1 MAVFNRR
8 WFMWDL
14 ARQRR
19 FDRKEFLMVVSK
31 LSELGYNGL
40 GLYLEGAFELG
51 CGGGGILRKG
61 VMTREDAAWAK
72 KECEKL
78 GIFLF
83 PMTNVVGHMEHFLR
97 QERFK
102 HLCANLKQ
110 GSLDINFELPEAEDF
125 ALKIVHEYYEAFDTD
140 YLHIGGDEAKLND
153 QNRPVYANFL
163 SGLCDKLLAE
173 GKKVAIWNDLLWEH
187 QELVGPFSRDIE
199 IFDWWYKGH
208 RPMSIEF
215 FRNAGFKNIIV
226 CPCENSWVGFI
237 SHQFLRDWVKDP
249 DQTPVD
255 SDEIEAFLQDNV
267 KVGDNENLCGLYTH
281 WEDTMGRDLWGQ
293 WSPIARA
300 GLFMQGKWEYKT
312 RNDEA
317 LEKAIFGRITPYTEI
332 MHIIQDEIHTLFRNP
347 ALVSYVRMALFTKK
361 NFNDAA
367 IDSVNT
373 GRNFMPEVEAAISK
387 IDALLGGWNPENEFE
402 ACCKA
407 ELVSV
412 SAMMKASFALKS
424 AFADCGK
431 LYTEAAKLQ
440 FTDPEKAKSLVLE
453 FAEGFAFAAKL
464 NREYYDALKKLID
477 LTAHTETDLIKLDS
491 TYKYTTDFAETVKKL
506 TEEESFSKIPL
517 PTINFVLDFVLD
529 DIVIEK

>member
-1 MAVFNRR
+1 MSVFKRR

-19 FDRKEFLMVVSK
+19 FDREEFLLVTDK
-31 LSELGYNGL
+31 LADLGYNGL
-40 GLYLEGAFELG
+40 GLYLEGAFELK
-51 CGGGGILRKG
+51 CLGGGVLRPG
-61 VMTREDAAWAK
+61 VMTHEDAVWAK
-72 KECEKL
+72 KICEEKEL
-78 GIFLF
+78 FLF

-102 HLCANLKQ
+102 HLGANIKQ
-110 GSLDINFELPEAEDF
+110 GSLDINFELPEAKEF
-125 ALKIVHEYYEAFDTD
+125 ALKIVYEFLEAFDTD
-140 YLHIGGDEAKLND
+140 YIHIGGSEAKLSD
-153 QNRPVYANFL
+153 RTRPLYAEFL
-163 SGLCDKLLAE
+163 SGLCDELLAD
-173 GKKVAIWNDLLWEH
+173 GKRVAIWNDLLWAH
-187 QELVGPFSRDIE
+187 QELAQPFSRDIE

-215 FRNAGFKNIIV
+215 FRNAGFKNVIA

-237 SHQFLRDWVKDP
+237 SHQFLRDWVQDP
-249 DQTPVD
+249 DQTPVE
-255 SDEIEAFLQDNV
+255 SDEVEALLYDAV
-267 KVGDNENLCGLYTH
+267 KVGDPDNLCGLYTH

-300 GLFMQGKWEYKT
+300 GLYMQGKWEYKT

-317 LEKAIFGRITPYTEI
+317 LEKAIFGRVTPYTEI

-367 IDSVNT
+367 IESFES
-373 GRNFMPEVEAAISK
+373 GRDFLPEVEAPIAK
-387 IDALLGGWNPENEFE
+387 IDALLESWTPENAFE
-402 ACCKA
+402 QRCKA
-407 ELVSV
+407 DLVSV

-424 AFADCGK
+424 AFAGCGK
-431 LYTEAAKLQ
+431 YYTEAAKLQ
-440 FTDPEKAKSLVLE
+440 FTDPEKAKELIFE
-453 FAEGFAFAAKL
+453 FAEGFYRAAKL
-464 NREYYDALKKLID
+464 NREYYETLKEFIGI
-477 LTAHTETDLIKLDS
+477 TAHTETDLFKLDS
-491 TYKYTTDFAETVKKL
+491 TYGYTVKMAETIK
-506 TEEESFSKIPL
+506 SFATADSFKEIPL

>member
-1 MAVFNRR
+1 
-8 WFMWDL
+8 MWDL

-51 CGGGGILRKG
+51 CVGGGILRKG

-237 SHQFLRDWVKDP
+237 RLP
-249 DQTPVD
+249 LIP
-255 SDEIEAFLQDNV
+255 
-267 KVGDNENLCGLYTH
+267 
-281 WEDTMGRDLWGQ
+281 
-293 WSPIARA
+293 
-300 GLFMQGKWEYKT
+300 T
-312 RNDEA
+312 R
-317 LEKAIFGRITPYTEI
+317 
-332 MHIIQDEIHTLFRNP
+332 
-347 ALVSYVRMALFTKK
+347 
-361 NFNDAA
+361 
-367 IDSVNT
+367 
-373 GRNFMPEVEAAISK
+373 
-387 IDALLGGWNPENEFE
+387 
-402 ACCKA
+402 
-407 ELVSV
+407 
-412 SAMMKASFALKS
+412 
-424 AFADCGK
+424 
-431 LYTEAAKLQ
+431 
-440 FTDPEKAKSLVLE
+440 
-453 FAEGFAFAAKL
+453 
-464 NREYYDALKKLID
+464 
-477 LTAHTETDLIKLDS
+477 
-491 TYKYTTDFAETVKKL
+491 
-506 TEEESFSKIPL
+506 
-517 PTINFVLDFVLD
+517 
-529 DIVIEK
+529 

>member
-1 MAVFNRR
+1 
-8 WFMWDL
+8 
-14 ARQRR
+14 
-19 FDRKEFLMVVSK
+19 
-31 LSELGYNGL
+31 
-40 GLYLEGAFELG
+40 
-51 CGGGGILRKG
+51 
-61 VMTREDAAWAK
+61 
-72 KECEKL
+72 
-78 GIFLF
+78 
-83 PMTNVVGHMEHFLR
+83 
-97 QERFK
+97 
-102 HLCANLKQ
+102 
-110 GSLDINFELPEAEDF
+110 
-125 ALKIVHEYYEAFDTD
+125 
-140 YLHIGGDEAKLND
+140 
-153 QNRPVYANFL
+153 
-163 SGLCDKLLAE
+163 
-173 GKKVAIWNDLLWEH
+173 
-187 QELVGPFSRDIE
+187 
-199 IFDWWYKGH
+199 
-208 RPMSIEF
+208 
-215 FRNAGFKNIIV
+215 
-226 CPCENSWVGFI
+226 
-237 SHQFLRDWVKDP
+237 
-249 DQTPVD
+249 
-255 SDEIEAFLQDNV
+255 
-267 KVGDNENLCGLYTH
+267 
-281 WEDTMGRDLWGQ
+281 MGRDLWGQ

-332 MHIIQDEIHTLFRNP
+332 MHIIQDENHSIFRNP

-367 IDSVNT
+367 VDSVKT
-373 GRNFMPEVEAAISK
+373 ARNFLPEVEEPIAK
-387 IDALLGGWNPENEFE
+387 IDALLDNWTPENEFE

-407 ELVSV
+407 DLVSV
-412 SAMMKASFALKS
+412 SAMMKAAFALKS

-440 FTDPEKAKSLVLE
+440 FSDPEKAKSLVLE